1 MMSMILFVILVIHCV
16 ETQKVR
22 ELADYLLDPQ
32 TYNKEVPPKPIG
44 STEERLGIYINN
56 FDINDVD
63 RTFKISFYLR
73 QSWRDERLKFNREI
87 TKDWDVAENIK
98 LGLVRKR
105 FRFLQII
112 LKIIS
117 FFPIYFLR

>member
-1 MMSMILFVILVIHCV
+1 MILFVILVIHCV

-22 ELADYLLDPQ
+22 ELADYLLDPE
-32 TYNKEVPPKPIG
+32 TYNKEVPPRPIG
-44 STEERLGIYINN
+44 PTEDGLSIYINN

-98 LGLVRKR
+98 LGTCRKDS
-105 FRFLQII
+105 
-112 LKIIS
+112 S
-117 FFPIYFLR
+117 FYKQY